1 MCLSLVWPDLEC
13 CPSCSGSCGDT
24 AGVNTGHSWALL
36 ALGMVKT
43 LNFGLCAKTGSGVC
57 SQMGESAI
65 CKENKQGAFKIW
77 VPQQIC
83 RGVMESYS
91 WAGDFILGVAKHCY
105 SANST
110 TQSSGGL
117 KAPQPRLQ
125 RTGDVWMALGYLM
138 LRVLPTVGRRSPL
151 PDTCLASLG

>member
-1 MCLSLVWPDLEC
+1 MCLSLVWPELEC

-36 ALGMVKT
+36 ALRMVKT

-91 WAGDFILGVAKHCY
+91 WAGDFILGVAKQCY
-105 SANST
+105 SVNHSKLWGAESST
-110 TQSSGGL
+110 AQIAENRRCLDGSWVSHVEGSPHSG
-117 KAPQPRLQ
+117 QEISI
-125 RTGDVWMALGYLM
+125 TWYLPGFSG
-138 LRVLPTVGRRSPL
+138 V
-151 PDTCLASLG
+151 A